1 MTTYERS
8 FKEEAVKLSDEIGI
22 KKAAAQLGIPYY
34 TLADWR
40 HRQNI
45 HGDQAHVGSGHKRE
59 SGDERERR
67 TGPCQ
72 RDPSGGAR
80 FFRKEPKE
88 VKAHLR
94 YGFIETAGKRRSVK
108 ELCRVLE
115 VSESGYYRYLKNKD
129 KPRKD
134 ALLSAKMKEILDE
147 HPCNDNYGAPRMK
160 QALEQR
166 GVTAGLR
173 RVTRLMRL
181 NGWLHTPRRR
191 PKGLTKVD
199 PEAMQAENL
208 IKQDFSAEEPCRKL
222 LTDITQVQCADG
234 KLYVSPI
241 LDCFNG
247 EVLDLCMR
255 DNMKKELCIDTV
267 QALRRYPVKDAILHS
282 DRGSQY
288 TSAAFRETLDAMNIR
303 QSLSGV
309 DHCYD
314 NARMESFFATLKKE
328 LLYRIPTYRMTME
341 EVKTRIFRYVFIYYN
356 QLRVYSSNPGGW
368 PPAVFRRMQLEL
380 SA

>member
-1 MTTYERS
+1 M
-8 FKEEAVKLSDEIGI
+8 
-22 KKAAAQLGIPYY
+22 LG
-34 TLADWR
+34 
-40 HRQNI
+40 
-45 HGDQAHVGSGHKRE
+45 
-59 SGDERERR
+59 
-67 TGPCQ
+67 
-72 RDPSGGAR
+72 
-80 FFRKEPKE
+80 
-88 VKAHLR
+88 
-94 YGFIETAGKRRSVK
+94 
-108 ELCRVLE
+108 
-115 VSESGYYRYLKNKD
+115 VSESGYYRYLKSKD
-129 KPRKD
+129 KPQKD

-166 GVTAGLR
+166 GVTVGLR

-191 PKGLTKVD
+191 PKGLTKAD

-208 IKQDFSAEEPCRKL
+208 IKQDFSAEVPYRKL
-222 LTDITQVQCADG
+222 LTDITQIQCADG
-234 KLYVSPI
+234 KLYISPI

-247 EVLDLCMR
+247 EVLSLCMR
-255 DNMKKELCIDTV
+255 GNMKKELCIDTV
-267 QALRRYPVKDAILHS
+267 RALRRYPVKDAILHS

-341 EVKTRIFRYVFIYYN
+341 DVKTKVFRYVFLYYN
-356 QLRVYSSNPGGW
+356 QLRVYTSNPGGW

-380 SA
+380 AA

>member
-1 MTTYERS
+1 M
-8 FKEEAVKLSDEIGI
+8 KD
-22 KKAAAQLGIPYY
+22 
-34 TLADWR
+34 
-40 HRQNI
+40 
-45 HGDQAHVGSGHKRE
+45 
-59 SGDERERR
+59 
-67 TGPCQ
+67 
-72 RDPSGGAR
+72 
-80 FFRKEPKE
+80 
-88 VKAHLR
+88 
-94 YGFIETAGKRRSVK
+94 
-108 ELCRVLE
+108 LCRVLS

-129 KPRKD
+129 KPGKD

-166 GVTAGLR
+166 GVTVGLR

-191 PKGLTKVD
+191 PKGLTRTD

-208 IKQDFSAEEPCRKL
+208 IKQDFSAEEPYEKL

-234 KLYVSPI
+234 KLYISPI

-247 EVLDLCMR
+247 EVLSLCMR

-288 TSAAFRETLDAMNIR
+288 TSAAFRETLDVMNIR

-328 LLYRIPTYRMTME
+328 LLYRIPTYRMSLE
-341 EVKTRIFRYVFIYYN
+341 EVKTKVFRYVFIYYN
-356 QLRVYSSNPGGW
+356 QLRVYTSNPGGW

-380 SA
+380 AA

>member
-1 MTTYERS
+1 M
-8 FKEEAVKLSDEIGI
+8 
-22 KKAAAQLGIPYY
+22 LG
-34 TLADWR
+34 
-40 HRQNI
+40 
-45 HGDQAHVGSGHKRE
+45 
-59 SGDERERR
+59 
-67 TGPCQ
+67 
-72 RDPSGGAR
+72 
-80 FFRKEPKE
+80 
-88 VKAHLR
+88 
-94 YGFIETAGKRRSVK
+94 
-108 ELCRVLE
+108 
-115 VSESGYYRYLKNKD
+115 VSESGYYRYLKSKD
-129 KPRKD
+129 KPQKD

-166 GVTAGLR
+166 GVTVGLR

-191 PKGLTKVD
+191 PKGLTKAD

-208 IKQDFSAEEPCRKL
+208 IKQDFSAEEPYRKL
-222 LTDITQVQCADG
+222 LTDITQIQCTDG
-234 KLYVSPI
+234 KLYISPI

-247 EVLDLCMR
+247 EVLSLCMR
-255 DNMKKELCIDTV
+255 GNMKKELCIDTV
-267 QALRRYPVKDAILHS
+267 RALRRYPVKDAILHS

-288 TSAAFRETLDAMNIR
+288 TSAAFRETPEATNIR

-328 LLYRIPTYRMTME
+328 LLYRIPNYRMPME
-341 EVKTRIFRYVFIYYN
+341 EVKAKVFRYVFVYYN
-356 QLRVYSSNPGGW
+356 QLRVYTSNPGGW

-380 SA
+380 AA

>member
-1 MTTYERS
+1 M
-8 FKEEAVKLSDEIGI
+8 
-22 KKAAAQLGIPYY
+22 
-34 TLADWR
+34 
-40 HRQNI
+40 
-45 HGDQAHVGSGHKRE
+45 
-59 SGDERERR
+59 
-67 TGPCQ
+67 
-72 RDPSGGAR
+72 
-80 FFRKEPKE
+80 
-88 VKAHLR
+88 
-94 YGFIETAGKRRSVK
+94 K
-108 ELCRVLE
+108 ELCRVLS

-129 KPRKD
+129 KPGKD

-166 GVTAGLR
+166 GVTVGLR

-191 PKGLTKVD
+191 PKGLTRTD

-208 IKQDFSAEEPCRKL
+208 IKQDFSAEEPYEKL

-234 KLYVSPI
+234 KLYISPI

-247 EVLDLCMR
+247 EVLSLCMR

-267 QALRRYPVKDAILHS
+267 QMLRRYPVKDAILHS

-328 LLYRIPTYRMTME
+328 LLYRIPTYRMPME
-341 EVKTRIFRYVFIYYN
+341 EVKTKVFRYVFIYYN
-356 QLRVYSSNPGGW
+356 QLRVYTSNPGGW

-380 SA
+380 AA

>member
-1 MTTYERS
+1 M
-8 FKEEAVKLSDEIGI
+8 
-22 KKAAAQLGIPYY
+22 
-34 TLADWR
+34 
-40 HRQNI
+40 
-45 HGDQAHVGSGHKRE
+45 
-59 SGDERERR
+59 
-67 TGPCQ
+67 
-72 RDPSGGAR
+72 
-80 FFRKEPKE
+80 
-88 VKAHLR
+88 
-94 YGFIETAGKRRSVK
+94 K
-108 ELCRVLE
+108 ELCRVLG

-129 KPRKD
+129 KPGKD

-166 GVTAGLR
+166 GVTVGLR

-191 PKGLTKVD
+191 PKGLTKTD

-222 LTDITQVQCADG
+222 LTDITQIQCADG
-234 KLYVSPI
+234 KLYISPI

-247 EVLDLCMR
+247 EVLSLCMR

-267 QALRRYPVKDAILHS
+267 QALRRYPLKDAILHS

-288 TSAAFRETLDAMNIR
+288 TSAAFRETLETMNIR

-341 EVKTRIFRYVFIYYN
+341 EVKTRVFRYVFIYYN
-356 QLRVYSSNPGGW
+356 QLRVYTSNPGGW
-368 PPAVFRRMQLEL
+368 PPAVFRRMHSKL
-380 SA
+380 AA